1 MTISPSSTKAPPLER
16 RTSALK
22 GEIVEIWSQVQ
33 ARVVQLAGGDS
44 SKIQADLTIEGVLA
58 VLDKAQDASA
68 KKDSSIRD
76 AFEKTL
82 QFIDTVGGIVAGGA
96 AEVRLFISCFCLCV
110 FVDVLIGVGVWPVGA
125 MLQRC
130 EYGDPSMAGIPGCI
144 RESGNAA

>member
-58 VLDKAQDASA
+58 FLDKAQDASA

-76 AFEKTL
+76 GFEKTL

-96 AEVRLFISCFCLCV
+96 SEVCRPGLFSFVFLCA
-110 FVDVLIGVGVWPVGA
+110 FVCV
-125 MLQRC
+125 C
-130 EYGDPSMAGIPGCI
+130 
-144 RESGNAA
+144 

>member
-1 MTISPSSTKAPPLER
+1 M
-16 RTSALK
+16 
-22 GEIVEIWSQVQ
+22 EIWSQVQ

-58 VLDKAQDASA
+58 FLDKAQDASA

-96 AEVRLFISCFCLCV
+96 SEVCRL
-110 FVDVLIGVGVWPVGA
+110 G
-125 MLQRC
+125 
-130 EYGDPSMAGIPGCI
+130 
-144 RESGNAA
+144 

>member
-58 VLDKAQDASA
+58 VLDKARGLAQEQMGS
-68 KKDSSIRD
+68 
-76 AFEKTL
+76 L
-82 QFIDTVGGIVAGGA
+82 
-96 AEVRLFISCFCLCV
+96 L
-110 FVDVLIGVGVWPVGA
+110 P
-125 MLQRC
+125 
-130 EYGDPSMAGIPGCI
+130 PGFKLP
-144 RESGNAA
+144 GT